1 MNNNKKGKDLANALK
16 GMFSDEAKKVIYD
29 DNSNEKDSNELP
41 PQLDE
46 LVKLD
51 ELVEV
56 IPDVN
61 VGVKLPFD
69 LIEKVRDVSYHSRI
83 EIQTII
89 AEALQTYVDK
99 YENRYGTIGKRPIKR
114 KIRRKK

>member
-1 MNNNKKGKDLANALK
+1 MTKKTFKYKTLDSFLSTN
-16 GMFSDEAKKVIYD
+16 D
-29 DNSNEKDSNELP
+29 DNSNETNSNDLP
-41 PQLDE
+41 NKLVELDE
-46 LVKLD
+46 LV

-61 VGVKLPFD
+61 VGVKLPHD

-83 EIQTII
+83 EIQTIF

-99 YENRYGTIGKRPIKR
+99 YESRHGSIGKRPIKR
-114 KIRRKK
+114 KMRRKK